1 MENKGMENA
10 TAIQLVRPIAVKG
23 HQVSELSLRNITA
36 SDVYEIGF
44 PMLVFDT
51 GDSTLKAMEF
61 RPKVVFDYI
70 ARLSG
75 VPLATVKTMAMDDL
89 AKCHKF
95 VLAFFD

>member
-1 MENKGMENA
+1 MNMKSEADMVIKLDRPISIKGQLETELRLRNV
-10 TAIQLVRPIAVKG
+10 TAI
-23 HQVSELSLRNITA
+23 
-36 SDVYEIGF
+36 DVYEIGF

-70 ARLSG
+70 VRLSG